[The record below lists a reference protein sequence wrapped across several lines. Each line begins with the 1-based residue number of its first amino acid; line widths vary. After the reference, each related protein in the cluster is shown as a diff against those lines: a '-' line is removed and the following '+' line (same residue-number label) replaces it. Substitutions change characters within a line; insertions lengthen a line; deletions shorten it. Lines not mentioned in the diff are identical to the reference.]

1 VDDALKRAA
10 PKIRSHRYLGNNM
23 IIRAA
28 ILVFALMF
36 YMMVNAGAPL
46 MRTTPSAAG
55 TVSLA
60 GAQETATRLESTDA
74 PPAAG
79 TERAAREKGE
89 ERMSSGFLKIWP
101 ESHPEA
107 MQQRD
112 FSRQG
117 RMRLPLTDA
126 SALQNLTYAD
136 AERAIS
142 EELTGESGR
151 HGSQMKVRQA
161 LILGCGLMMRE
172 ARGMGAEGKGKYE
185 KLDRY
190 RPMGDSPLLAAPR
203 FAERTY

>member
-1 VDDALKRAA
+1 
-10 PKIRSHRYLGNNM
+10 M
-23 IIRAA
+23 IIRAT

-36 YMMVNAGAPL
+36 YVMVNAGAPL
-46 MRTTPSAAG
+46 MRTAPSAASA
-55 TVSLA
+55 VPLA
-60 GAQETATRLESTDA
+60 DVQETATRLQRADA

-79 TERAAREKGE
+79 TERATHQKGE

-101 ESHPEA
+101 ESHPGA

-112 FSRQG
+112 FSTQG

-126 SALQNLTYAD
+126 SALQSLTYAD

-142 EELTGESGR
+142 EELTGESGG

-172 ARGMGAEGKGKYE
+172 ARGMGPEGKGKYE
-185 KLDRY
+185 RLDRY
-190 RPMGDSPLLAAPR
+190 RPMGDSPLLAVPR
-203 FAERTY
+203 PADRIY